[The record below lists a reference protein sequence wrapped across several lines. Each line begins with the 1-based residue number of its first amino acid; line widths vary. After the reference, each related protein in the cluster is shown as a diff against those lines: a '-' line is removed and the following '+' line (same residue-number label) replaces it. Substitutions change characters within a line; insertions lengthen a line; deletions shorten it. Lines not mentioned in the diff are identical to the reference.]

1 MDLVQDLF
9 LTASLALILSFLV
22 AKLVA
27 LAVAGRESEAELGEG
42 GNGGGEGVGVEEVS
56 FEERRLKVE
65 GAFRGQSQRRVE
77 LEGEVKEVLRF
88 EGEAVHQAEEFAE
101 PLQQHREGR
110 GLTEEVLEEESVAV
124 VLPEKWSAAVG
135 LPEKRSDD
143 GEFEGEAVHR
153 AQEIAEP
160 LQQHREGRGLTE
172 EQSVAVV
179 LPEKLSV
186 AVGLPEKW
194 SDGGEF
200 EEEAV
205 HRAEV
210 IVEPLQQHREGCR
223 LTEEELVAVVLPEKS
238 SVAVGL
244 PEKWSDGGEFEEE
257 AVHRAEVIVEPL
269 QQHREGCR
277 LTEEELVAVVL
288 PEKSSVAVGLP
299 EKWSDGGEFEE
310 EAVHRAEVI
319 VEPLQQHREGR
330 RLTEE
335 ESVAVV
341 LPEKSSVAVGLLEKR
356 SDGGEMEKASE
367 FDRGCSENREA
378 EEIGAKSAGNDVV
391 AEQSEVVRAV
401 DCEATKEKT
410 HVAPIE
416 VKSGD
421 FSDEDDWEGIE
432 KSELDDEYA
441 AAVKSDG
448 HY

>member
-42 GNGGGEGVGVEEVS
+42 GNGGGEGVGLEEVS

-77 LEGEVKEVLRF
+77 LEGEVKEVIRF
-88 EGEAVHQAEEFAE
+88 EGEAVHQAEEIAE

-110 GLTEEVLEEESVAV
+110 GLTEEMLEEESVAV

-135 LPEKRSDD
+135 LPEKWSDD

-172 EQSVAVV
+172 EQS
-179 LPEKLSV
+179 
-186 AVGLPEKW
+186 
-194 SDGGEF
+194 
-200 EEEAV
+200 
-205 HRAEV
+205 
-210 IVEPLQQHREGCR
+210 
-223 LTEEELVAVVLPEKS
+223 VAVVLPEKS

-288 PEKSSVAVGLP
+288 PEKSSLAVGLS

-310 EAVHRAEVI
+310 EAVHLAEVI

-341 LPEKSSVAVGLLEKR
+341 LPEKSSVAVGLPEKR
-356 SDGGEMEKASE
+356 SDGREMEKASE
-367 FDRGCSENREA
+367 FDRGSSENREA
-378 EEIGAKSAGNDVV
+378 EDIGAKSAGNDVV
-391 AEQSEVVRAV
+391 AEQSEEVRVV
-401 DCEATKEKT
+401 DCEETKEKT
-410 HVAPIE
+410 HVAPSE

-432 KSELDDEYA
+432 KSELDDEYT

-448 HY
+448 HD

>member
-42 GNGGGEGVGVEEVS
+42 GNGGGEGGGVEEVS

-88 EGEAVHQAEEFAE
+88 EGEAVHQAEEIAE

-110 GLTEEVLEEESVAV
+110 GLTEEMLEEESVAV

-135 LPEKRSDD
+135 LPEKWSDD

-179 LPEKLSV
+179 LPEKSSV

-205 HRAEV
+205 HRPEV

-223 LTEEELVAVVLPEKS
+223 LTEEELVAVV
-238 SVAVGL
+238 
-244 PEKWSDGGEFEEE
+244 F
-257 AVHRAEVIVEPL
+257 
-269 QQHREGCR
+269 
-277 LTEEELVAVVL
+277 

-341 LPEKSSVAVGLLEKR
+341 LPEKSSVAVGLPEKR

-367 FDRGCSENREA
+367 FDRGSSENREA
-378 EEIGAKSAGNDVV
+378 EDIGAKSAGNDVV
-391 AEQSEVVRAV
+391 AEQSEEVRVV
-401 DCEATKEKT
+401 DCEETKEKT
-410 HVAPIE
+410 HVAPSE

-432 KSELDDEYA
+432 KSELDDEYT

-448 HY
+448 HD

>member
-1 MDLVQDLF
+1 MDLFQDLF

-27 LAVAGRESEAELGEG
+27 VAVAGRESEAELGEG

-65 GAFRGQSQRRVE
+65 GPFRGQSQRRVE
-77 LEGEVKEVLRF
+77 LEGEVKDVVRF
-88 EGEAVHQAEEFAE
+88 EGEAVHQTEIAEPLQQHRQGRGLTEEESGAGAVAVVLPETWSAAVRLLEKWSDGGEFEGEAVHRAQEVAE

-110 GLTEEVLEEESVAV
+110 GLTEEESVAV
-124 VLPEKWSAAVG
+124 VLPEKS
-135 LPEKRSDD
+135 
-143 GEFEGEAVHR
+143 
-153 AQEIAEP
+153 
-160 LQQHREGRGLTE
+160 
-172 EQSVAVV
+172 SVT
-179 LPEKLSV
+179 
-186 AVGLPEKW
+186 VGLPEKW

-205 HRAEV
+205 HRGEV

-238 SVAVGL
+238 SMAVGW
-244 PEKWSDGGEFEEE
+244 PEKWSDGGEFEDE
-257 AVHRAEVIVEPL
+257 AVHRAE
-269 QQHREGCR
+269 G
-277 LTEEELVAVVL
+277 
-288 PEKSSVAVGLP
+288 
-299 EKWSDGGEFEE
+299 
-310 EAVHRAEVI
+310 I

-335 ESVAVV
+335 ESVVVV
-341 LPEKSSVAVGLLEKR
+341 LPEKSSVAVVLPGKR

-367 FDRGCSENREA
+367 FDRGSSENREA
-378 EEIGAKSAGNDVV
+378 EEIGAKSVGNDVV
-391 AEQSEVVRAV
+391 AEQSEEVRVV
-401 DCEATKEKT
+401 DCEETKKKT
-410 HVAPIE
+410 HVAPSE

-448 HY
+448 HD

>member
-77 LEGEVKEVLRF
+77 LEGEVKEVVRF
-88 EGEAVHQAEEFAE
+88 EGEAVHQAEEIAE

-110 GLTEEVLEEESVAV
+110 GLTEEMLEEESVAV

-135 LPEKRSDD
+135 LPKKWSDD

-160 LQQHREGRGLTE
+160 LQQHLEGRGLTE
-172 EQSVAVV
+172 KQS
-179 LPEKLSV
+179 
-186 AVGLPEKW
+186 
-194 SDGGEF
+194 
-200 EEEAV
+200 
-205 HRAEV
+205 
-210 IVEPLQQHREGCR
+210 
-223 LTEEELVAVVLPEKS
+223 VAVVLPEKS

-244 PEKWSDGGEFEEE
+244 
-257 AVHRAEVIVEPL
+257 
-269 QQHREGCR
+269 Q
-277 LTEEELVAVVL
+277 
-288 PEKSSVAVGLP
+288 

-341 LPEKSSVAVGLLEKR
+341 LPEKSSVAVGLPEKR

-367 FDRGCSENREA
+367 FDRGSSENREE

-391 AEQSEVVRAV
+391 AEQSEEVRVV
-401 DCEATKEKT
+401 DCEETKEKT
-410 HVAPIE
+410 HVAPSE

-448 HY
+448 HD

>member
-77 LEGEVKEVLRF
+77 LEGEVKEVVRF
-88 EGEAVHQAEEFAE
+88 EGEAVHQAEEIAE

-110 GLTEEVLEEESVAV
+110 GLTEEMLEEESVAV
-124 VLPEKWSAAVG
+124 VMPEKWSAAVG
-135 LPEKRSDD
+135 LPEKWSDD

-172 EQSVAVV
+172 EQS
-179 LPEKLSV
+179 
-186 AVGLPEKW
+186 
-194 SDGGEF
+194 
-200 EEEAV
+200 
-205 HRAEV
+205 
-210 IVEPLQQHREGCR
+210 
-223 LTEEELVAVVLPEKS
+223 VAVVLPEKS

-341 LPEKSSVAVGLLEKR
+341 LPEKSSVAVGLPEKR

-378 EEIGAKSAGNDVV
+378 EEIGAKSAGNDAV
-391 AEQSEVVRAV
+391 AEQSEMVRVV
-401 DCEATKEKT
+401 DCEETKEKT

>member
-110 GLTEEVLEEESVAV
+110 GLTEE
-124 VLPEKWSAAVG
+124 
-135 LPEKRSDD
+135 
-143 GEFEGEAVHR
+143 
-153 AQEIAEP
+153 
-160 LQQHREGRGLTE
+160 
-172 EQSVAVV
+172 QS
-179 LPEKLSV
+179 
-186 AVGLPEKW
+186 
-194 SDGGEF
+194 
-200 EEEAV
+200 
-205 HRAEV
+205 
-210 IVEPLQQHREGCR
+210 
-223 LTEEELVAVVLPEKS
+223 VAVVLPEKS

-341 LPEKSSVAVGLLEKR
+341 LPEKSSVAVGLPEKR

-401 DCEATKEKT
+401 DCEETKEKT